1 MKTRVKKTVDKKN
14 NAKKGAVTELKN
26 GFTIGE
32 LLTKEEIGIINAVA
46 NRASY
51 VQGKENKKMINKQL
65 NKARAN
71 KSK

>member
-1 MKTRVKKTVDKKN
+1 MKSRVKKTVDKKN
-14 NAKKGAVTELKN
+14 NAKKRVVTKLKS
-26 GFTIGE
+26 GFTIEE

-71 KSK
+71 KNR

>member
-14 NAKKGAVTELKN
+14 NAKKGVVIELKS
-26 GFTIGE
+26 GFTIEE

-71 KSK
+71 KNR

>member
-14 NAKKGAVTELKN
+14 NAKKGVVTELKS
-26 GFTIGE
+26 GFTIEE
-32 LLTKEEIGIINAVA
+32 LLTKEETGIINAVA
-46 NRASY
+46 NGASY

-71 KSK
+71 KNK

>member
-14 NAKKGAVTELKN
+14 NAKKGVVTELKS

-32 LLTKEEIGIINAVA
+32 LLTKEEIGIINAVT
-46 NRASY
+46 NGASY

-71 KSK
+71 KNK

>member
-14 NAKKGAVTELKN
+14 NAKKGVVTELKS

-32 LLTKEEIGIINAVA
+32 LLTKEETGIINAVA
-46 NRASY
+46 NGASY

-71 KSK
+71 KNR

>member
-14 NAKKGAVTELKN
+14 NAKRGVVTELKS

-32 LLTKEEIGIINAVA
+32 LLTKEETGIINAVA
-46 NRASY
+46 NGASY

-71 KSK
+71 KNR

>member
-26 GFTIGE
+26 GFTIKE

-71 KSK
+71 KNK